1 MGQKSSTS
9 PLTSITSPQF
19 QQSRIPEFIANS
31 KDLAFAL
38 GRKLNLVGHTTIVA
52 VFDGVPRFTID
63 FGVTR
68 KMAAKAALCY
78 KAPGTVV
85 INDFDSEQI
94 KIEFL
99 MENHLKIETEFRKDI
114 AANLFDV
121 LLNIPVQAYDLLE
134 YNCRNYVTAA
144 VLVIRVFAAQNW
156 EKFDWDCVDLEL
168 LKQVAA
174 VFLEKSDDP
183 EMVFLRDVT
192 KNDDIK
198 LKKGT
203 NIVAGTLGGLGGTLA
218 VGGGAALA
226 GVSAAATVGCAT
238 GGAGLVAGALAIS
251 IPILIKIAKKRLSQN
266 QMRKD
271 EDQHKH

>member
-1 MGQKSSTS
+1 M
-9 PLTSITSPQF
+9 
-19 QQSRIPEFIANS
+19 
-31 KDLAFAL
+31 AFAL

-52 VFDGVPRFTID
+52 VFDGVPRFTLD

-68 KMAAKAALCY
+68 KMTAKAALCY

-85 INDFDSEQI
+85 INEFDPEQI

-121 LLNIPVQAYDLLE
+121 LINIPVQAYDLVE

-156 EKFDWDCVDLEL
+156 EKFDWDCVDPEL

-183 EMVFLRDVT
+183 EMMFLRDVT
-192 KNDDIK
+192 KNDNIK

-203 NIVAGTLGGLGGTLA
+203 NIVAATFGGLGGALA
-218 VGGGAALA
+218 VGGSAALA
-226 GVSAAATVGCAT
+226 GVSVAATAGCAT
-238 GGAGLVAGALAIS
+238 GV
-251 IPILIKIAKKRLSQN
+251 
-266 QMRKD
+266 
-271 EDQHKH
+271 